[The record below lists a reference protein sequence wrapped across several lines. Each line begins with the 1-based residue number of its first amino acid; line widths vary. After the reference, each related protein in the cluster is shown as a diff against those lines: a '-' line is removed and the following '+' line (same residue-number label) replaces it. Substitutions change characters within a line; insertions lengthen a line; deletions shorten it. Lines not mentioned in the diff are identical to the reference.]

1 MEILPHFWISN
12 NLKNNNFVQRK
23 NIKVIII
30 LSKNIKFLKNYHHE
44 QIRIPLEE
52 FDNIN
57 FRNNIIYQHLFD
69 VTNFI
74 YEKIN
79 DNKKILLVGNE
90 YDENII
96 NIFILAYIIRY
107 GRLKPEY
114 SYYFLKSKKNN
125 INEPLN
131 NFYQILNKFYNLLIN
146 KS

>member
-96 NIFILAYIIRY
+96 LLKPFSNMTRIYENIF
-107 GRLKPEY
+107 
-114 SYYFLKSKKNN
+114 
-125 INEPLN
+125 
-131 NFYQILNKFYNLLIN
+131 QV
-146 KS
+146 